1 MKFLTCTDLHENREA
16 LKALLKRASEPDI
29 DFIVCAGDISSFGNG
44 LRTLLK
50 SFSDLGKTF
59 YVIPGNHEEG
69 RDFEGIVKEFPHC
82 VSLHLKAA
90 LIGDYVFLGYGG
102 GGFAMK
108 DANFRKI
115 ARQWYGKFNGKK
127 IVLLTHQPPFG
138 TKLDELGDRH
148 VGNEDFHDFILR
160 IKPKLAI
167 SGHLHETVGVID
179 VLGNTKLINP
189 GWDGMVIELN

>member
-1 MKFLTCTDLHENREA
+1 
-16 LKALLKRASEPDI
+16 
-29 DFIVCAGDISSFGNG
+29 
-44 LRTLLK
+44 
-50 SFSDLGKTF
+50 
-59 YVIPGNHEEG
+59 
-69 RDFEGIVKEFPHC
+69 

-90 LIGDYVFLGYGG
+90 LIGEYVFLGYGG

-138 TKLDELGDRH
+138 TKLDLLGDRH

-167 SGHLHETVGVID
+167 SGHLHETFGEID
-179 VLGNTKLINP
+179 VLGETKLVNP
-189 GWDGMVIELN
+189 GADGMVIELN